1 VCDNRSN
8 SPSDSAQAGQP
19 MTIDELEREYTPLK
33 AKVKDLREYL

>member
-1 VCDNRSN
+1 MCDNRVH
-8 SPSDSAQAGQP
+8 SPSDSAQTGQR